1 MDNRQ
6 TAMQELPDNL
16 ESIAK
21 RYWEIYNSF
30 DGQTHLVDLEIET
43 IHMLA
48 EELFYSGNMDN
59 MPKILTHIYYLG
71 KINQQFE
78 NGK

>member
-1 MDNRQ
+1 MITTIKCMENNIE
-6 TAMQELPDNL
+6 T
-16 ESIAK
+16 IAK

-30 DGQTHLVDLEIET
+30 DGQTHLIDLEMET

-48 EELFYSGNMDN
+48 EELFYNGNMGD
-59 MPKILTHIYYLG
+59 MSKILTHMYFLG